1 MIPLIG
7 RAVIFRRCH
16 MRLRTWLLA
25 PVALVAAAFL
35 VLAVACGGD
44 EEESPKASPTTAAE
58 KTPTAGETPEKT
70 PAGEAGELPS
80 IPAYPGAEG
89 VFSGAFDT
97 GGGFPFPLSEDIPID
112 PEEFGS
118 AQYTAYKTSD
128 SSGKVVDFYEKELK
142 GWKEEGSFS
151 TEQVGLNGEVV
162 VWSKDNRNVAA
173 WMGVFEEEGETSV
186 VIVMGA
192 RQQ

>member
-1 MIPLIG
+1 
-7 RAVIFRRCH
+7 
-16 MRLRTWLLA
+16 MRLRIWLLA
-25 PVALVAAAFL
+25 LVALVAATFL

-44 EEESPKASPTTAAE
+44 EEKTPPASPTATAA
-58 KTPTAGETPEKT
+58 KTPAAGETPEKT
-70 PAGEAGELPS
+70 PTGEAGGLPS

-89 VFSGAFDT
+89 VFSGTFDA
-97 GGGFPFPLSEDIPID
+97 GGAAFPFPLSEDVPID

-118 AQYTAYKTSD
+118 VKYTSYKTSD
-128 SSGKVVDFYEKELK
+128 SLEEVVDFYEKELK

-186 VIVMGA
+186 IIVMGA